1 MASVR
6 CPLSA
11 YGLEYLSMHKLTLEP
26 AKPSNSDAVQRTTLD
41 SGVQL
46 VWDFVG
52 HLPRSRERV
61 LPRGSIE
68 LVFSLGKQHRRIDP
82 GGIADKLPAT
92 CISGIQLIPRFLE
105 APAGIATTMGIRIHP
120 MTAYA
125 VLGIPL
131 SELTDQMVDLGD
143 VAGSAILEMKD
154 RLFEATSAEQRAR
167 IVLPWITSRL
177 QRSTI
182 RPSPAIAWV
191 ERQIEQ
197 HQGAVSIAALRSNTG
212 LSKLRLSDMFRREVG
227 ITPKLY
233 ARILRFQHALALL
246 KAGAD
251 LVGAAH
257 KSGYFDQSHMHADIR
272 EFSGLTPRGYR
283 QASFLYPASD
293 NLVHDGAP

>member
-1 MASVR
+1 
-6 CPLSA
+6 
-11 YGLEYLSMHKLTLEP
+11 MHKLTLAP
-26 AKPSNSDAVQRTTLD
+26 AKPSNSEAVRRMAGN

-52 HLPRSRERV
+52 HLPKSRERV

-68 LVFSLGKQHRRIDP
+68 LVFSLGEQHRRIDS
-82 GGIADKLPAT
+82 GVADKLPTT
-92 CISGIQLIPRFLE
+92 CISGIQLIPRLLE
-105 APAGIATTMGIRIHP
+105 APAGIATTMGIRLHP
-120 MTAYA
+120 LTAYA

-131 SELTDQMVDLGD
+131 SELTNQIVDLTD
-143 VAGSAILEMKD
+143 VAGSGISAMKD
-154 RLFEATSAEQRAR
+154 RLSETTSAEQRAR
-167 IVLPWITSRL
+167 IVLPWITGRL

-197 HQGAVSIAALRSNTG
+197 HQGAVSIAALRSKTG
-212 LSKLRLSDMFRREVG
+212 LSKFRLSEMFRREVG

-233 ARILRFQHALALL
+233 ARILRFQHAIALL

-251 LVGAAH
+251 LVGAAD
-257 KSGYFDQSHMHADIR
+257 KSGYFDQSHMHADIS

-283 QASFLYPASD
+283 QASILYPASD
-293 NLVHDGAP
+293 NLLHDGTPKSRI